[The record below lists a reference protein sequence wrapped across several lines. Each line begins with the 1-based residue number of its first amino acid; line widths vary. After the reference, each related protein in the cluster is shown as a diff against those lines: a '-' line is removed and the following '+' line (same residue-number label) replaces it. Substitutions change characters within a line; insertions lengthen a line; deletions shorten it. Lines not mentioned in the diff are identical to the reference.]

1 MTYDKHAI
9 NGCAKATAQAHLE
22 GFAQMALCFDAA
34 QRRDETFGSRAYVF
48 LCAFAR
54 NRYGPFSGED
64 VTDAAAE
71 AGIHTAER
79 RAWGAIFQRAAR
91 ARVIRRSSALFR
103 RRFGHGSPTLGWE
116 RCA

>member
-1 MTYDKHAI
+1 M
-9 NGCAKATAQAHLE
+9 NTAQAQQI
-22 GFAQMALCFDAA
+22 GAAQMALAFEAA
-34 QRRDETFGSRAYVF
+34 QRRDETFGARAYAF

-54 NRYGPFSGED
+54 NRYGPFTGED

-71 AGIHTAER
+71 AGIHAGEQ
-79 RAWGAIFQRAAR
+79 RAWGSVFQRAAR
-91 ARVIRRSSALFR
+91 DGVIRRSSALFR